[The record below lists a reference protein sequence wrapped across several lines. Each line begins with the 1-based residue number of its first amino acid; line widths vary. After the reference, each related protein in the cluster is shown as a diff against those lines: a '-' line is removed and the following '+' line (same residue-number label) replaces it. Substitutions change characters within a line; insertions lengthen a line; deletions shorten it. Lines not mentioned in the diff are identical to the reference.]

1 MNERTQS
8 LFLAWQKEFVNCQ
21 KELVEL
27 DSVGGDGDLGI
38 VLADGFSALAKE
50 FSESEQ
56 TDLGKLLYA
65 AGKLL
70 NKTASS
76 SMGTLLSCG
85 FIEAGK
91 RLKGKTAWDREA
103 LSVLVEGMAAGVEHM
118 GKAKEGEKTFLDAI
132 YPAARAMRDH
142 IEESAP
148 QMLAAA
154 SAAAMEGVQ
163 RAKQM
168 QAVHGRLA
176 FRGANSIGIVD
187 PGTMA
192 AYHFIK
198 AMERAVC
205 TWR

>member
-85 FIEAGK
+85 FI
-91 RLKGKTAWDREA
+91 
-103 LSVLVEGMAAGVEHM
+103 
-118 GKAKEGEKTFLDAI
+118 
-132 YPAARAMRDH
+132 
-142 IEESAP
+142 
-148 QMLAAA
+148 
-154 SAAAMEGVQ
+154 
-163 RAKQM
+163 
-168 QAVHGRLA
+168 
-176 FRGANSIGIVD
+176 
-187 PGTMA
+187 
-192 AYHFIK
+192 
-198 AMERAVC
+198 
-205 TWR
+205 